1 VVPDNGTVIRLAPG
15 PVEVVGE
22 VASGRLGLDGSNLIR
37 LDAGRLKIRHRM
49 VFNGAAVA
57 TLVLNPQG
65 RFVADPQVSVQGVF
79 EAEDSAAEAAVIGAV
94 RHAVEGLPT
103 GLRKDDETVKETA
116 RLAIRRALHAS
127 HGKKPVTQV
136 HLVRI

>member
-1 VVPDNGTVIRLAPG
+1 MVPDNGTVIRLAPG

-22 VASGRLGLDGSNLIR
+22 VQSGRLGLDGNNLIR
-37 LDAGRLKIRHRM
+37 LDAGRLKTRHRM

-57 TLVLNPQG
+57 TLVLDGQG
-65 RFVADPQVSVQGVF
+65 RFAAAPQVSVQGVY
-79 EAEDSAAEAAVIGAV
+79 EAEDTVAEAAVVAAV
-94 RHAVEGLPT
+94 RRTVEGLPAA
-103 GLRKDDETVKETA
+103 LRRDDETVKEAA

>member
-1 VVPDNGTVIRLAPG
+1 
-15 PVEVVGE
+15 
-22 VASGRLGLDGSNLIR
+22 
-37 LDAGRLKIRHRM
+37 M

-79 EAEDSAAEAAVIGAV
+79 EAEDSAAETAVVDAV
-94 RHAVEGLPT
+94 RKAVEGLPT
-103 GLRKDDETVKETA
+103 GLRRDDETVKETA
-116 RLAIRRALHAS
+116 RLAIRRSLHAS